1 MNVKANTTLSFDEF
15 AKALGKLG
23 KELQTSAKPLA
34 DAYAKAT
41 PEQQADLKA
50 RWMLN
55 HLIGQGIKNAE
66 AVIKTGKSKQAS
78 RDNIKAIDRAYSDF
92 AYNIKQIKKTKK
104 TTTSLPDSSARQVK
118 VSAPK
123 ALVKSMVNEIIEAG
137 ITKAEFAALIAELKD
152 SVTFE

>member
-1 MNVKANTTLSFDEF
+1 MNAKANTPLSFDEF
-15 AKALGKLG
+15 AKSVGKFG
-23 KELQTSAKPLA
+23 KDLQSSAKPLA

-118 VSAPK
+118 VVAPRK
-123 ALVKSMVNEIIEAG
+123 VFNAVVNEVIASG
-137 ITKAEFAALIAELKD
+137 MTKQEFAALIAELKD

>member
-15 AKALGKLG
+15 AKSVGEFGK
-23 KELQTSAKPLA
+23 QMQVSAKPLA

-78 RDNIKAIDRAYSDF
+78 RENVKAIDRAYSDF
-92 AYNIKQIKKTKK
+92 VYNIKQGKSK
-104 TTTSLPDSSARQVK
+104 SLPASDARKVRIPADRKEYLFAVLDECYDADSRSKQIDLAIADLRALKAR
-118 VSAPK
+118 
-123 ALVKSMVNEIIEAG
+123 L
-137 ITKAEFAALIAELKD
+137 
-152 SVTFE
+152 

>member
-15 AKALGKLG
+15 AKSVGKLG
-23 KELQTSAKPLA
+23 KELQVSAKPLA

-41 PEQQADLKA
+41 PEQQADLRA

-92 AYNIKQIKKTKK
+92 AYNIKQIKKTK
-104 TTTSLPDSSARQVK
+104 TSLPDSSARQVK

>member
-15 AKALGKLG
+15 AKSVGKLG
-23 KELQTSAKPLA
+23 KELQVSAKPLA

-66 AVIKTGKSKQAS
+66 AVIKIGKSKQAS

>member
-1 MNVKANTTLSFDEF
+1 MNAKANTPLSFDEF
-15 AKALGKLG
+15 AKSVGKFG
-23 KELQTSAKPLA
+23 KDLQSSAKPLA

-78 RDNIKAIDRAYSDF
+78 RDNIMAIDRAYSDF
-92 AYNIKQIKKTKK
+92 FYNIKQGKK

-137 ITKAEFAALIAELKD
+137 ITKAEFAALIAELKEAI
-152 SVTFE
+152 TFE

>member
-1 MNVKANTTLSFDEF
+1 MSIKANTPLSFDEF
-15 AKALGKLG
+15 AKSVGKFG
-23 KELQTSAKPLA
+23 KDLQSSAKPLA

-78 RDNIKAIDRAYSDF
+78 REHIKAIDRAYSDF
-92 AYNIKQIKKTKK
+92 AYNIKQSKKTKP
-104 TTTSLPDSSARQVK
+104 LPASSGRQVK
-118 VSAPK
+118 VVAPRK
-123 ALVKSMVNEIIEAG
+123 VLDAVVAEVVNSG
-137 ITKAEFAALIAELKD
+137 MTKAEFNALIAALREQ
-152 SVTFE
+152 VIFE

>member
-1 MNVKANTTLSFDEF
+1 MNAKANTPLSFDEF
-15 AKALGKLG
+15 AKSVGKFG
-23 KELQTSAKPLA
+23 KDLQSSAKPLA

-92 AYNIKQIKKTKK
+92 AYNIKQIKKTKP
-104 TTTSLPDSSARQVK
+104 LPDSSARQVK

-123 ALVKSMVNEIIEAG
+123 ALVKSMVNEVIASG
-137 ITKAEFAALIAELKD
+137 ITKAEFAALIAELKEAI
-152 SVTFE
+152 TFE

>member
-1 MNVKANTTLSFDEF
+1 MNAKANTPLSFDEF
-15 AKALGKLG
+15 AKSVGKFG
-23 KELQTSAKPLA
+23 KDLQSSAKPLA
-34 DAYAKAT
+34 DAFAKAT

-78 RDNIKAIDRAYSDF
+78 REHIKAIDRAYSDF
-92 AYNIKQIKKTKK
+92 LYNIKQGKKTKK

-123 ALVKSMVNEIIEAG
+123 ALVKSMVNEVIASG
-137 ITKAEFAALIAELKD
+137 ITKAEFAALIAELKEAI
-152 SVTFE
+152 TFE

>member
-1 MNVKANTTLSFDEF
+1 MNAKANTPLSFDEF
-15 AKALGKLG
+15 AKSVGKFG
-23 KELQTSAKPLA
+23 KDLQSSAKPLA

-78 RDNIKAIDRAYSDF
+78 REHIKAIDRAYSDF
-92 AYNIKQIKKTKK
+92 AYNIKQSKKTKP
-104 TTTSLPDSSARQVK
+104 LPDSSARQVK
-118 VSAPK
+118 VVAPRK
-123 ALVKSMVNEIIEAG
+123 VFNTVFNEVIASG
-137 ITKAEFAALIAELKD
+137 MTKQEFAALIAELKEAI
-152 SVTFE
+152 TFE

>member
-15 AKALGKLG
+15 AKSVGKLG
-23 KELQTSAKPLA
+23 KELQVSAKPLA

-92 AYNIKQIKKTKK
+92 AYNIKQIKKTK
-104 TTTSLPDSSARQVK
+104 TSLPDSSARQVK
-118 VSAPK
+118 VVAPRK
-123 ALVKSMVNEIIEAG
+123 VLDAVVAEVVNSG
-137 ITKAEFAALIAELKD
+137 MTKAEFNALIAALREQ
-152 SVTFE
+152 VIFE

>member
-1 MNVKANTTLSFDEF
+1 MNAKANTPLSFDEF
-15 AKALGKLG
+15 AKSVGKFG
-23 KELQTSAKPLA
+23 KDLQSSAKPLA

-78 RDNIKAIDRAYSDF
+78 REHIKAIDRAYSDF
-92 AYNIKQIKKTKK
+92 FYNIKQGKK

-137 ITKAEFAALIAELKD
+137 ITKAEFAALIAELKEAI
-152 SVTFE
+152 TFE

>member
-1 MNVKANTTLSFDEF
+1 MNAKANTPLSFDEF
-15 AKALGKLG
+15 AKSVGKFG
-23 KELQTSAKPLA
+23 KDLQSSAKPLA

-78 RDNIKAIDRAYSDF
+78 REHIKAIDRAYSDF
-92 AYNIKQIKKTKK
+92 AYNIKQSKKTKP
-104 TTTSLPDSSARQVK
+104 LPDSSARQVK

-123 ALVKSMVNEIIEAG
+123 ALVKSMVNEVIASG
-137 ITKAEFAALIAELKD
+137 ITKAEFAALIAELKEAI
-152 SVTFE
+152 TFE

>member
-1 MNVKANTTLSFDEF
+1 MNAKANTPLSFDEF
-15 AKALGKLG
+15 AKSVGKFG
-23 KELQTSAKPLA
+23 KDLQSSAKPLA

-78 RDNIKAIDRAYSDF
+78 RDNIMAIDRAYSDF
-92 AYNIKQIKKTKK
+92 FYNIKQGKKTKK
-104 TTTSLPDSSARQVK
+104 SKSLPDSSARQVK

-123 ALVKSMVNEIIEAG
+123 ALVKSMVNEVIASG
-137 ITKAEFAALIAELKD
+137 ITKAEFAALIAELKEAI
-152 SVTFE
+152 TFE